1 MAVSV
6 AGMLQEKER
15 KSQEEIEEIVR
26 DQILQGLVAMKGFW
40 ILLEVQEGTQAQ
52 KVAKAKA

>member
-40 ILLEVQEGTQAQ
+40 ILLEVLEGTQAQ

>member
-15 KSQEEIEEIVR
+15 KSQEEIEEIGR

-40 ILLEVQEGTQAQ
+40 ILLEVQEDTQAQ